1 MSSSAEMR
9 SRRHHQTMSARIV
22 AQRITIATS
31 AAPGALRPKKRT
43 GHSAFMASCAP
54 KRASERR
61 PAEAGLRG
69 AVLWEL
75 AREGI
80 VERVG
85 RGLYRFAGADVTENV
100 SLAEVAKA
108 VPGGVICL
116 LTALAFHELTTQLP
130 HKVWMAVDRKARKPK
145 ARTVQLEIFRF
156 SGPGLVEGVE
166 VHRIEGIP
174 VRITNPART
183 VADCF
188 KYRNKVGLDV
198 AMEALRD
205 CLHDRKATVDEL
217 VRFAK
222 LDRVWNVMRP
232 YMEATV

>member
-1 MSSSAEMR
+1 MRNGWSKPAIEVMDKRSAHIYKCRCFVHTAHVTRRERALALLR
-9 SRRHHQTMSARIV
+9 SH
-22 AQRITIATS
+22 
-31 AAPGALRPKKRT
+31 GLLRPRDL
-43 GHSAFMASCAP
+43 AA
-54 KRASERR
+54 
-61 PAEAGLRG
+61 AGLRN
-69 AVLWEL
+69 AMLWEL

-85 RGLYRFAGADVTENV
+85 RGLYRLADTDVTENV

-130 HKVWMAVDRKARKPK
+130 HKVWLAVDRKAHKPK

-156 SGPGLVEGVE
+156 AGLGLVEGVE
-166 VHRIEGIP
+166 VHRIEGVP

-232 YMEATV
+232 YLEATV

>member
-1 MSSSAEMR
+1 MDLKRLPRGDIRGSDK
-9 SRRHHQTMSARIV
+9 
-22 AQRITIATS
+22 TS
-31 AAPGALRPKKRT
+31 ADIYKCRPFVHTDCVTNREKALELLHSHGLLRPRDL
-43 GHSAFMASCAP
+43 
-54 KRASERR
+54 
-61 PAEAGLRG
+61 AEAGLRG

-75 AREGI
+75 AREGV

-85 RGLYRFAGADVTENV
+85 RGLYRLGGVDVTENV

-130 HKVWMAVDRKARKPK
+130 HKVWIAVDRKARKPK
-145 ARTVQLEIFRF
+145 ARTVELEIFRF
-156 SGPGLVEGVE
+156 SGQGLVEGVE
-166 VHRIEGIP
+166 VHRIEGVP

-205 CLHDRKATVDEL
+205 CLHDRKAAVDEL

>member
-1 MSSSAEMR
+1 MQNGWSE
-9 SRRHHQTMSARIV
+9 QTSETADEMSADIYKCRRFV
-22 AQRITIATS
+22 HTAYVTNRERALALLRS
-31 AAPGALRPKKRT
+31 HGLLRPRDL
-43 GHSAFMASCAP
+43 
-54 KRASERR
+54 
-61 PAEAGLRG
+61 AEAGLRS
-69 AVLWEL
+69 AVLWDL

-85 RGLYRFAGADVTENV
+85 RGLYRLAEADVTENV

-116 LTALAFHELTTQLP
+116 LTALAFHQLTTQLP

-166 VHRIEGIP
+166 EHRIEGVP

-188 KYRNKVGLDV
+188 KYRNKIGLDV

-232 YMEATV
+232 YLEATV

>member
-1 MSSSAEMR
+1 MR
-9 SRRHHQTMSARIV
+9 RDTAGAGSPAAPDEMSADIYKCRRFVQNDLVTSRERALKLLRSQGILRPRDV
-22 AQRITIATS
+22 AQ
-31 AAPGALRPKKRT
+31 
-43 GHSAFMASCAP
+43 
-54 KRASERR
+54 
-61 PAEAGLRG
+61 AGLRS
-69 AVLWEL
+69 AVLWDL
-75 AREGI
+75 ARQGI

-85 RGLYRFAGADVTENV
+85 RGLYRLTGADVTEHA
-100 SLAEVAKA
+100 SLTEAAKA

-130 HKVWMAVDRKARKPK
+130 HRVWMAVDRKARKPK
-145 ARTVQLEIFRF
+145 ARTVGFEVVRF
-156 SGPGLVEGVE
+156 SGAGLVEGVD
-166 VHRIEGIP
+166 VHRLDGVA

-198 AMEALRD
+198 AMEALRG

-222 LDRVWNVMRP
+222 LDRVWRVMRP
-232 YMEATV
+232 YLEASV

>member
-1 MSSSAEMR
+1 MGG
-9 SRRHHQTMSARIV
+9 ARGCEGPDK
-22 AQRITIATS
+22 TS
-31 AAPGALRPKKRT
+31 ADIYKCRPFVHTGCVTNREKALELLHSQGLLRPRDLAAT
-43 GHSAFMASCAP
+43 
-54 KRASERR
+54 
-61 PAEAGLRG
+61 GLRG
-69 AVLWEL
+69 AMLWEL

-85 RGLYRFAGADVTENV
+85 RGLYRLAGANVTENV
-100 SLAEVAKA
+100 SLAEAAKA

-145 ARTVQLEIFRF
+145 FRTVQLEIFRF

-166 VHRIEGIP
+166 VHRIGGVP

-205 CLHDRKATVDEL
+205 CLHDRKATVDDL

-222 LDRVWNVMRP
+222 LDRVWNVIRP